1 VKSAQHEAAGRAHSS
16 IVKTPLNAGAT
27 VDPINDYCMTP
38 LLYSAWKVHRCGQM
52 LLEAG
57 ADTNTSVHQPTTISV
72 PYDEVPYCGPIQD
85 IGDRPL
91 HSVARNGRVEM
102 VRLLLDNGADPGAQS
117 DRKEAALHRAI
128 RWN

>member
-1 VKSAQHEAAGRAHSS
+1 LYD
-16 IVKTPLNAGAT
+16 PLAVLRLEGYIDVA
-27 VDPINDYCMTP
+27 
-38 LLYSAWKVHRCGQM
+38 QM